1 MSCIFN
7 YFHHYNMTT
16 KSTPVYPKLRVFLSL
31 KIYILAMI
39 RAYNYL
45 IMRKLHI
52 QSTWQWL
59 LAIFTLASL
68 VETIFY
74 SQMLAFTPLHLP
86 QLGISDEGRILLLV
100 GWITAA
106 SNGLGIPFL
115 PFWGALADRY
125 SRKPII
131 IRSFVVLL
139 LAAVLAYVARSVWVF
154 FIARAI
160 TGFALGNSG
169 LMMTTLS
176 ERLPKERQGFGFSIM
191 NSAAPVGAFLGPLTG
206 GFLVDEYG
214 FRTLLLLN
222 MVVLSLVVLLLARGY
237 TDTYQAKE
245 DGPILQMAWDSL
257 RIIGRSKRLL
267 ALFPALFLLFGGWML
282 AFTYIPL
289 VISDIYT
296 GSDPGLVIGL
306 VIGAS
311 GFTTM
316 ILGPILGAMADR
328 FGAWKMLF
336 IGSIIALV
344 LWPMPLLTSTLVPF
358 AIIWSVLNGVVSAV
372 FALSFSVLADS
383 AASDVRGRVMSFAY
397 MPVNIGFV
405 IGPAIGTRITQT
417 SLFGIFPGAAIFT
430 ALGLIALFIAYRQK
444 VEE

>member
-1 MSCIFN
+1 
-7 YFHHYNMTT
+7 
-16 KSTPVYPKLRVFLSL
+16 
-31 KIYILAMI
+31 MI
-39 RAYNYL
+39 KAYNNA
-45 IMRKLHI
+45 IICRIRI

-68 VETIFY
+68 IETIFY
-74 SQMLAFTPLHLP
+74 SQMLAFTPLYLP
-86 QLGISDEGRILLLV
+86 QLGVSDEGQILLLV

-139 LAAVLAYVARSVWVF
+139 LAAILAYFARSVWVF
-154 FIARAI
+154 FIARMI

-176 ERLPKERQGFGFSIM
+176 ERLPKDRQGFGFSIM
-191 NSAAPVGAFLGPLTG
+191 NSAAPVGAFLGPLAG
-206 GFLVDEYG
+206 GFMVDEYG
-214 FRTLLLLN
+214 FRTLLLIN
-222 MVVLSLVVLLLARGY
+222 MAVLSLVILLLARGY
-237 TDTYQAKE
+237 QDTYQAKE
-245 DGPILQMAWDSL
+245 DGPILQMAWDSV

-289 VISDIYT
+289 VIADIYT
-296 GSDPGLVIGL
+296 GNDPGLVIGL

-328 FGAWKMLF
+328 FGAWRMLF
-336 IGSIIALV
+336 IGSITALV
-344 LWPMPLLTSTLVPF
+344 LWPMPLLTSTLVSF
-358 AIIWSVLNGVVSAV
+358 AIIWSILNGVVSAV
-372 FALSFSVLADS
+372 FALSFTVMSDS
-383 AASDVRGRVMSFAY
+383 TSPNVRGRVMSFAY
-397 MPVNIGFV
+397 MPVNIGFM

-417 SLFGIFPGAAIFT
+417 SLFNIFPGAAIFT
-430 ALGLIALFIAYRQK
+430 ALGLAALAVAYRQK
-444 VEE
+444 VDQ

>member
-1 MSCIFN
+1 MSCIFD

-176 ERLPKERQGFGFSIM
+176 ERLPKERHGFGFSIM

>member
-1 MSCIFN
+1 MG
-7 YFHHYNMTT
+7 
-16 KSTPVYPKLRVFLSL
+16 R
-31 KIYILAMI
+31 I
-39 RAYNYL
+39 R
-45 IMRKLHI
+45 I

-68 VETIFY
+68 IETIFY
-74 SQMLAFTPLHLP
+74 SQMLAFTPLYLP
-86 QLGISDEGRILLLV
+86 QLGVSDEGQILLLV

-131 IRSFVVLL
+131 IRSFVVML
-139 LAAVLAYVARSVWVF
+139 LAAILAYLARSVWVF
-154 FIARAI
+154 FIARTI

-176 ERLPKERQGFGFSIM
+176 ERLPKDRQGFGFSIM
-191 NSAAPVGAFLGPLTG
+191 NSAAPVGAFLGPLAG

-214 FRTLLLLN
+214 FQTLLLIN
-222 MVVLSLVVLLLARGY
+222 MAVLSFVIFLLARGY
-237 TDTYQAKE
+237 QDTYQAKE
-245 DGPILQMAWDSL
+245 DGPILQMAWASL

-289 VISDIYT
+289 VIADIYT
-296 GSDPGLVIGL
+296 GNNPGLVIGL

-336 IGSIIALV
+336 IGSITALV
-344 LWPMPLLTSTLVPF
+344 LWPMPLLTSKLVPF
-358 AIIWSVLNGVVSAV
+358 AIIWSILNGVVSAV
-372 FALSFSVLADS
+372 FALSFTVMSDS
-383 AASDVRGRVMSFAY
+383 TSPNVRGRVMSFAY
-397 MPVNIGFV
+397 MPVNIGFM

-417 SLFGIFPGAAIFT
+417 SLFNIFPGAAIFT
-430 ALGLIALFIAYRQK
+430 ALGLAALAVAYRQK
-444 VEE
+444 VDQ

>member
-1 MSCIFN
+1 MG
-7 YFHHYNMTT
+7 
-16 KSTPVYPKLRVFLSL
+16 R
-31 KIYILAMI
+31 I
-39 RAYNYL
+39 R
-45 IMRKLHI
+45 I

-68 VETIFY
+68 IETIFY
-74 SQMLAFTPLHLP
+74 SQMLAFTPLYLP
-86 QLGISDEGRILLLV
+86 QLGVSDEGQILLLV

-131 IRSFVVLL
+131 IRSFVVML
-139 LAAVLAYVARSVWVF
+139 LAAILAYLARSVWVF
-154 FIARAI
+154 FIARTI

-176 ERLPKERQGFGFSIM
+176 ERLPKDRQGFGFSIM
-191 NSAAPVGAFLGPLTG
+191 NSAAPVGAFLGPLMG

-214 FRTLLLLN
+214 FRSLLLIN
-222 MVVLSLVVLLLARGY
+222 MAVLSFVIFLLARGY
-237 TDTYQAKE
+237 QDTYQAKE
-245 DGPILQMAWDSL
+245 DAPILQMAWASL

-289 VISDIYT
+289 VIADIYT
-296 GSDPGLVIGL
+296 GNDPGLVIGL

-336 IGSIIALV
+336 IGSITALV
-344 LWPMPLLTSTLVPF
+344 LWPMPLLTSKLVPF
-358 AIIWSVLNGVVSAV
+358 AIIWSILNGVVSAV
-372 FALSFSVLADS
+372 FALSFTVMSDS
-383 AASDVRGRVMSFAY
+383 TSPNVRGRVMSFAY
-397 MPVNIGFV
+397 MPVNIGFM

-417 SLFGIFPGAAIFT
+417 SLFNIFPGAAIFT
-430 ALGLIALFIAYRQK
+430 ALGLAALAVAYRQK
-444 VEE
+444 VDQ